1 MIRSEKIV
9 TFKSLVEKFDK
20 KASRSGIFGM
30 KPSLN
35 IMLGLYTHIDE
46 LKSRCERLDRLMNQE
61 RKIEI
66 LKKVPSTML
75 IEGKLARDSLQSYI
89 DLVNFANSLKVLH
102 LNYEISLAID
112 FSLANQNFV
121 KSYQNWKLKKVNE
134 KHMLLVKD
142 TLDSL
147 EVEFVQLHEF
157 LTMAMSV
164 IDETKRNIGTM
175 TALLNSKFNRLL
187 TITESAQI
195 TEVVEQITHSLIEI
209 HKKQDLFVTQL
220 ESIRNILNYYNAK
233 RVTWAEFLIG
243 MRDLPIMEPKPVIL
257 KKREYIKQIGRKYY
271 AKYSLTERQKM
282 RENMIPIAVE
292 ANQNSKINLGRTSA
306 TTSK

>member
-1 MIRSEKIV
+1 MRSKKIV
-9 TFKSLVEKFDK
+9 TFQSLVDKLDK
-20 KASRSGIFGM
+20 KASGSGIFGM
-30 KPSLN
+30 KPNLN

-46 LKSRCERLDRLMNQE
+46 LKSKCEGLDRLMNQE

-66 LKKVPSTML
+66 LNKVPSTML
-75 IEGKLARDSLQSYI
+75 IEGELARDTLQTKI

-102 LNYEISLAID
+102 LNYEISFAID
-112 FSLANQNFV
+112 FILANENFV
-121 KSYQNWKLKKVNE
+121 ESYQNWKLKKVNK

-142 TLDSL
+142 TLNSL
-147 EVEFVQLHEF
+147 KLEYVQLHEF

-175 TALLNSKFNRLL
+175 TTLLNSKLNRLL

-195 TEVVEQITHSLIEI
+195 SEIVEQITHSLIEI

-220 ESIRNILNYYNAK
+220 ESIRDILNYYNAK
-233 RVTWAEFLIG
+233 RVTWAEFIIG
-243 MRDLPIMEPKPVIL
+243 MRELPIMEPKPVVL
-257 KKREYIKQIGRKYY
+257 KKREYIKQIARKYY
-271 AKYSLTERQKM
+271 GKYSLKERQKM

-292 ANQNSKINLGRTSA
+292 ANQNSKTN
-306 TTSK
+306 